1 MPHKFNAA
9 RRHKFPKKR
18 YRVTNWAEYTESLR
32 RRGDLTI
39 WVTDDT
45 LKQWRAPRR
54 TTPGGQ
60 PKYSNI
66 AIETCLTLRTI
77 YKLPLRQTQGLM
89 RSIARLM
96 GVDIPVPDFSTLS
109 RRGLGLRL
117 PAKPRVDRT
126 EPIHLTM
133 DSTGLKIFGE
143 GEWLQVKHETK
154 AKRKSWRKL
163 HLGLDLTTGEI
174 ICSDLTLDHVGD
186 STALPGLL
194 DQFDG
199 PVSRFLA
206 DGAYD
211 GTPTRN
217 LLTARF
223 GDAVEVIIPP
233 PKNAVLALKSRDD
246 PSLRDQHIAQ
256 IQTYGRLAWQVRSG
270 YNQRSRAEA
279 QIGRWKS
286 VIGPKLR
293 SRRFENQKTEAQI
306 GVRALK
312 QPSHLLKK
320 LAARPRQHDL
330 ALALREIGRVER
342 TLFIIEW
349 LLNTEMQR
357 RAQIGLNK
365 GEAHHALKGA
375 LRIGRQGEIRDRTT
389 EGQHFRI
396 AGLNL
401 LTAIIIY
408 WNTKQLGMAVAQRR
422 KAGLD
427 CSPELLAHISPLGW
441 AHILL
446 TGEYRWRNA
455 RA

>member
-9 RRHKFPKKR
+9 RRHKFEKKR
-18 YRVTNWAEYTESLR
+18 YRVTNWASYSESLR
-32 RRGDLTI
+32 RRGDLTVWFDADALDL
-39 WVTDDT
+39 WV
-45 LKQWRAPRR
+45 APRR
-54 TTPGGQ
+54 LARGGQ
-60 PKYSNI
+60 PKYSDM
-66 AIETCLTLRTI
+66 AITECLTLGVVF
-77 YKLPLRQTQGLM
+77 KQPLRQTQGLM
-89 RSIARLM
+89 RSLTKLM
-96 GVDIPVPDFSTLS
+96 ELDIPVPDFSTLS
-109 RRGLGLRL
+109 RRGRGLRL
-117 PAKPRVDRT
+117 PAKPRTRRDQPV
-126 EPIHLTM
+126 HLVV

-143 GEWLQVKHETK
+143 GEWLQNKHNTR

-306 GVRALK
+306 GVRALNRMTE
-312 QPSHLLKK
+312 LGC
-320 LAARPRQHDL
+320 ARF
-330 ALALREIGRVER
+330 ESVG
-342 TLFIIEW
+342 
-349 LLNTEMQR
+349 
-357 RAQIGLNK
+357 
-365 GEAHHALKGA
+365 
-375 LRIGRQGEIRDRTT
+375 
-389 EGQHFRI
+389 
-396 AGLNL
+396 
-401 LTAIIIY
+401 
-408 WNTKQLGMAVAQRR
+408 
-422 KAGLD
+422 
-427 CSPELLAHISPLGW
+427 
-441 AHILL
+441 
-446 TGEYRWRNA
+446 
-455 RA
+455 